1 MTEIITPFE
10 TDKPPAT
17 IRCWLTEADRE
28 FLAKKKEEEQE
39 KQCKK
44 MLPKLKK
51 KKDKRF
57 IRGTPEAHHY
67 MSLLR
72 NRRRY
77 SRKKVKL
84 LRNRRRYLRK
94 KVKA

>member
-10 TDKPPAT
+10 TDKPPTT

-44 MLPKLKK
+44 MFPKLKK

-72 NRRRY
+72 KRRMK
-77 SRKKVKL
+77 SKEA
-84 LRNRRRYLRK
+84 
-94 KVKA
+94 KA